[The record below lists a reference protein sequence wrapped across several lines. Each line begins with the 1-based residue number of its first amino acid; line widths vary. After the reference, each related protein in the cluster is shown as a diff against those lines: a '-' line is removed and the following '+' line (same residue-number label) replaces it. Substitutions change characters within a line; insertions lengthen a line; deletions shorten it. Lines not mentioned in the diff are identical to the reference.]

1 MKTKNIK
8 IITSIIISILIIS
21 LTATVFALKPSEVEI
36 DGELNDGGEMKEFG
50 EKTLGI
56 IQTVGIVGSVIIL
69 MVAGIKYMTGS
80 VEEKADYKKALLPYV
95 VGAILLFSA
104 TTIANMIYQVAIQE
118 GTQSNN
124 GSESGPIHYDDP
136 IVNPGEEDL
145 HTRE

>member
-21 LTATVFALKPSEVEI
+21 LTATVFALKPNEVNI
-36 DGELNDGGEMKEFG
+36 DGELNDGGEMKVFG
-50 EKTLGI
+50 EKALGI

-95 VGAILLFSA
+95 VGAMLLFSA
-104 TTIANMIYQVAIQE
+104 TTIANLVYQYANPIDTNDSQTHQPGPPPGRDPTKDIYF
-118 GTQSNN
+118 N
-124 GSESGPIHYDDP
+124 
-136 IVNPGEEDL
+136 
-145 HTRE
+145 

>member
-8 IITSIIISILIIS
+8 IITSIIIGILIIS
-21 LTATVFALKPSEVEI
+21 ITATVFALKPSEVEI

-80 VEEKADYKKALLPYV
+80 VEEKADYKKALMPYL
-95 VGAILLFSA
+95 VGAMILFSA
-104 TTIANMIYQVAIQE
+104 TTIANMVYQFANPSEEPVKTE
-118 GTQSNN
+118 GTQKPNLPPLPGKN
-124 GSESGPIHYDDP
+124 PDKPIAVP
-136 IVNPGEEDL
+136 FE
-145 HTRE
+145 

>member
-21 LTATVFALKPSEVEI
+21 LTATVFALKPSEVKI